1 MKVKDK
7 VEGDVV
13 VLTVSGNMMD
23 TKESSALHDRVKDYI
38 EKGNKKIVID
48 LKKVKWMN
56 SSGIGILM
64 ASWGSV
70 SREGGQ
76 IKLANATEKVKSLLV
91 ITQLLQFFENY
102 ENVEGA
108 VESFKRE

>member
-1 MKVKDK
+1 MKVKEK
-7 VEGDVV
+7 VEEDVV
-13 VLTVSGNMMD
+13 VFTVSGNMMD
-23 TKESSALHDRVKDYI
+23 TKEGSALHEKVKNNI
-38 EKGNKKIVID
+38 EKDFKNMVID

-56 SSGIGILM
+56 SSGIGVLM

-102 ENVEGA
+102 ENVESA
-108 VESFKRE
+108 VKSFKNE